1 MDSSRF
7 CGIICREQLSDIS
20 SNQEETDM
28 DATTI
33 AVDLAKSV
41 FELALANAAWR
52 IIGRRRLTRPQF
64 ERFLATQPAAHLVM
78 EACGTAHH
86 WARVARVHGHRVTL
100 LPAQYVRPYVRRH
113 KTDRTDAEALLEA
126 VRSGRID
133 PVTVKTVAQ
142 QELQALHRV
151 RAEWTATRTARINAM
166 RGFLQEHGL
175 TISRGART
183 ALATIPTLLEDAD
196 VPIPT
201 RLRAVLADLLE
212 DVRVID
218 ANLAALERNLA
229 AIAEVDPVVQRLMT
243 IPGIGL
249 ITSTALVATVGHIH
263 GFRGARRF
271 ASWLGLTPSER
282 SSAHRRR
289 LGAISKMGDV
299 YLRCLLTHGARA
311 VVLAAHR
318 AQGRRRTLTRL
329 QQWSLAVQGRRG
341 HNKATVAVANKLA
354 RIVWAVWSRD
364 VAYEDRP
371 ALPAAA

>member
-1 MDSSRF
+1 
-7 CGIICREQLSDIS
+7 
-20 SNQEETDM
+20 
-28 DATTI
+28 
-33 AVDLAKSV
+33 
-41 FELALANAAWR
+41 
-52 IIGRRRLTRPQF
+52 
-64 ERFLATQPAAHLVM
+64 
-78 EACGTAHH
+78 
-86 WARVARVHGHRVTL
+86 
-100 LPAQYVRPYVRRH
+100 VRRN

-126 VRSGRID
+126 LRSGRID
-133 PVTVKTVAQ
+133 PVMVKTVAQ

-151 RAEWTATRTARINAM
+151 RAEWMATRTARINAM

-196 VPIPT
+196 VPIPA
-201 RLRAVLADLLE
+201 RLRAVLAQLLE
-212 DVRVID
+212 DVRVVERKLD
-218 ANLAALERNLA
+218 ALERDLV
-229 AIAEVDPVVQRLMT
+229 AIADTDPIIGRLMT

-249 ITSTALVATVGHIH
+249 ITGTALVATVGHIH
-263 GFRGARRF
+263 GFRAARRF

-311 VVLAAHR
+311 VLLAAHR

-329 QQWSLAVQGRRG
+329 QQWGLSVQVRRG
-341 HNKATVAVANKLA
+341 HNKATVAVAYKLA